1 MKPKSIWQTLSRRSF
16 LTVACTLLVSV
27 VTLIYFL
34 PRESKFGYV
43 YELNKPWHYPQLIA
57 SYDFVIYK
65 TDDEVKRERDSV
77 VRQFV
82 PYYRVDS
89 LVAEKQIAALR
100 KDFYA
105 GKFRGIPVYYLPR
118 LVENLRQIYAR
129 GILDVSD
136 YEGFLKGDSH
146 VLRLIRGQ
154 EATTGEVENFFT
166 IRTAYD
172 YLLNRDRG
180 ALSQEALRECNLND
194 YLAVNVKNDTAKNRL
209 ELQSELSQVSD
220 NIGMVQSG
228 QLVIDRGQIVNAEH
242 VRILNSLKKESEQRM
257 DPSRGYWFIFAGQVI
272 FVILLISLLFTYL
285 KLFRRDYFSSP
296 HSVLLLF
303 SFVTVFPV
311 ITYLMM
317 AHHFYSVYLVPY
329 ALIPIFVRIFMDS
342 RTSFMAVVTSS
353 LLSALSLHSP
363 FEFVLWQIVTGATV
377 IYSLRELTERSQLLR
392 TVLAV
397 VVVGLVISIGYDLSQ
412 GLNGDAFD
420 RSRIVYMIIGGIL
433 LLFAYPLMYFVEKLF
448 GFTSSVTLVE
458 LTNTNNPILRK
469 MSKVAQ
475 GTFNHSMQVSNLAAE
490 VADKIGAKA
499 QLARTGALY
508 HDIGKV
514 LNPAFFTEN
523 QSGVNPHDTISE
535 ERSAQIIINHVT
547 DGLRLAEKYHLPQV
561 IKEFIRTHHG
571 TGLVKYFYIQYCNKH
586 VGEPVDEE
594 AFRYPGPNPQ
604 TREQA
609 VVMMCD
615 SVEAASR
622 SLKEYTEES
631 ITQLVNRIVDS
642 QLAEGHFKE
651 CPITFRDIADAK
663 RTLIDSLKTIYHTR
677 ISYPE
682 IKKPTDQAQN
692 SPLRGFKGTHP
703 WHFKMMRRKHER
715 QRMKYAEPWKAF
727 SASSGRKMAERPLHY
742 FALHFHALR

>member
-1 MKPKSIWQTLSRRSF
+1 M
-16 LTVACTLLVSV
+16 TVACTLLVSV

-118 LVENLRQIYAR
+118 LVENLRQIYGR

-172 YLLNRDRG
+172 YLLNRDKG

-586 VGEPVDEE
+586 VGETVDEE

-703 WHFKMMRRKHER
+703 WHFNK
-715 QRMKYAEPWKAF
+715 
-727 SASSGRKMAERPLHY
+727 
-742 FALHFHALR
+742 

>member
-1 MKPKSIWQTLSRRSF
+1 M
-16 LTVACTLLVSV
+16 ACTLLVSV

-118 LVENLRQIYAR
+118 LVENMRQIYAR

-172 YLLNRDRG
+172 YLLNRDKG
-180 ALSQEALRECNLND
+180 ALSQESLRGCNLND

-397 VVVGLVISIGYDLSQ
+397 VLVGLVISIGYDLSQ

-420 RSRIVYMIIGGIL
+420 RSRIVYMFIGGIL

-682 IKKPTDQAQN
+682 IKKPTDQAHN

-703 WHFKMMRRKHER
+703 WHFNK
-715 QRMKYAEPWKAF
+715 
-727 SASSGRKMAERPLHY
+727 
-742 FALHFHALR
+742 

>member
-105 GKFRGIPVYYLPR
+105 GKFRGVPVYYLPR

-136 YEGFLKGDSH
+136 YEGSFKSDFH

-154 EATTGEVENFFT
+154 EATTEEVENFFT

-172 YLLNRDRG
+172 FLVNRDKG
-180 ALSQEALRECNLND
+180 ALSQEALRSCNLNN

-586 VGEPVDEE
+586 VGETVDED

-682 IKKPTDQAQN
+682 VKKPTDQAQN

-703 WHFKMMRRKHER
+703 WHFNK
-715 QRMKYAEPWKAF
+715 
-727 SASSGRKMAERPLHY
+727 
-742 FALHFHALR
+742 

>member
-1 MKPKSIWQTLSRRSF
+1 M
-16 LTVACTLLVSV
+16 ACTLLVSV

-105 GKFRGIPVYYLPR
+105 GKFRGVPVYYLPR

-172 YLLNRDRG
+172 YLLNRDKG
-180 ALSQEALRECNLND
+180 ALSQESLRGCNLND

-571 TGLVKYFYIQYCNKH
+571 TGFVKYFYIQYCNKH
-586 VGEPVDEE
+586 VGETVDEE

-682 IKKPTDQAQN
+682 IKKPTDQAHN

-703 WHFKMMRRKHER
+703 WHFNK
-715 QRMKYAEPWKAF
+715 
-727 SASSGRKMAERPLHY
+727 
-742 FALHFHALR
+742 

>member
-1 MKPKSIWQTLSRRSF
+1 M
-16 LTVACTLLVSV
+16 ACTLLVSV

-136 YEGFLKGDSH
+136 YEGFLKSDSH

-180 ALSQEALRECNLND
+180 ALSQEALRGCNLND

-586 VGEPVDEE
+586 VGETVDEE

-682 IKKPTDQAQN
+682 IKKPTDQAHN

-703 WHFKMMRRKHER
+703 WHFNK
-715 QRMKYAEPWKAF
+715 
-727 SASSGRKMAERPLHY
+727 
-742 FALHFHALR
+742 

>member
-105 GKFRGIPVYYLPR
+105 GKFRGVPVYYLPR

-146 VLRLIRGQ
+146 ALRLIRGQ

-172 YLLNRDRG
+172 YLLNRDKG

-228 QLVIDRGQIVNAEH
+228 QLVIDRGQIVNSEH
-242 VRILNSLKKESEQRM
+242 MRILNSLKKESEQRM

-303 SFVTVFPV
+303 SFVTVFPI

-682 IKKPTDQAQN
+682 IKKSTDQAHN

-703 WHFKMMRRKHER
+703 WHFNK
-715 QRMKYAEPWKAF
+715 
-727 SASSGRKMAERPLHY
+727 
-742 FALHFHALR
+742 

>member
-129 GILDVSD
+129 GILYVTD
-136 YEGFLKGDSH
+136 YEGFLKSDSH
-146 VLRLIRGQ
+146 ALRLIRGQ
-154 EATTGEVENFFT
+154 EATTGEVGNFFT

-228 QLVIDRGQIVNAEH
+228 QLVIDRGQIVNSEH
-242 VRILNSLKKESEQRM
+242 MRILNSLKKESEQRM

-586 VGEPVDEE
+586 VGETVDED

-703 WHFKMMRRKHER
+703 WHFNK
-715 QRMKYAEPWKAF
+715 
-727 SASSGRKMAERPLHY
+727 
-742 FALHFHALR
+742 

>member
-1 MKPKSIWQTLSRRSF
+1 M
-16 LTVACTLLVSV
+16 TVACTLLVSV

-105 GKFRGIPVYYLPR
+105 GKFRGVPVYYLPR
-118 LVENLRQIYAR
+118 LVENLRQIYAH

-136 YEGFLKGDSH
+136 YEGSFKSDFH

-154 EATTGEVENFFT
+154 EATTEEVENFFT

-172 YLLNRDRG
+172 FLVNRDKG
-180 ALSQEALRECNLND
+180 ALSQEALRSCNLNN

-586 VGEPVDEE
+586 VGETVDEE

-682 IKKPTDQAQN
+682 IKKPTDQTQN

-703 WHFKMMRRKHER
+703 WHFNK
-715 QRMKYAEPWKAF
+715 
-727 SASSGRKMAERPLHY
+727 
-742 FALHFHALR
+742 

>member
-1 MKPKSIWQTLSRRSF
+1 M
-16 LTVACTLLVSV
+16 ACTLLVSV

-100 KDFYA
+100 KNFYA

-586 VGEPVDEE
+586 VGETVDEE

-682 IKKPTDQAQN
+682 IKKPTDQTQN

-703 WHFKMMRRKHER
+703 WHFNK
-715 QRMKYAEPWKAF
+715 
-727 SASSGRKMAERPLHY
+727 
-742 FALHFHALR
+742 

>member
-1 MKPKSIWQTLSRRSF
+1 MKPKSIWQSLSRRSF

-89 LVAEKQIAALR
+89 LVAENQIAALR

-118 LVENLRQIYAR
+118 LVENMRQIYAR

-172 YLLNRDRG
+172 YLLNRDKD

-228 QLVIDRGQIVNAEH
+228 QLVIDRGQIVNSEH
-242 VRILNSLKKESEQRM
+242 MRILNSLKKESEQRM

-586 VGEPVDEE
+586 VGETVDEE

-682 IKKPTDQAQN
+682 VKKPTDQAHN

-703 WHFKMMRRKHER
+703 WHFNK
-715 QRMKYAEPWKAF
+715 
-727 SASSGRKMAERPLHY
+727 
-742 FALHFHALR
+742 

>member
-1 MKPKSIWQTLSRRSF
+1 M
-16 LTVACTLLVSV
+16 ACTLLVSV

-118 LVENLRQIYAR
+118 LVENMRQIYAR

-136 YEGFLKGDSH
+136 YEGSFKSDFH

-154 EATTGEVENFFT
+154 EATTEEVENFFT

-172 YLLNRDRG
+172 FLVNRDKG
-180 ALSQEALRECNLND
+180 ALSQEALRSCNLNN

-586 VGEPVDEE
+586 VGETVDED

-682 IKKPTDQAQN
+682 IKKPTDQAHN

-703 WHFKMMRRKHER
+703 WHFNK
-715 QRMKYAEPWKAF
+715 
-727 SASSGRKMAERPLHY
+727 
-742 FALHFHALR
+742 

>member
-1 MKPKSIWQTLSRRSF
+1 M
-16 LTVACTLLVSV
+16 TVACTLLVSV

-172 YLLNRDRG
+172 YLLNRDKD

-228 QLVIDRGQIVNAEH
+228 QLVIDRGQIVNSEH
-242 VRILNSLKKESEQRM
+242 MRILNSLKNESEQRM

-303 SFVTVFPV
+303 SFVTVFPI

-586 VGEPVDEE
+586 VGEPVDED

-682 IKKPTDQAQN
+682 IKKPTDQAHN

-703 WHFKMMRRKHER
+703 WHFNK
-715 QRMKYAEPWKAF
+715 
-727 SASSGRKMAERPLHY
+727 
-742 FALHFHALR
+742 

>member
-172 YLLNRDRG
+172 YLLNRDKG

-586 VGEPVDEE
+586 VGETVDED

-682 IKKPTDQAQN
+682 VKKPTDQAQN

-703 WHFKMMRRKHER
+703 WHFNK
-715 QRMKYAEPWKAF
+715 
-727 SASSGRKMAERPLHY
+727 
-742 FALHFHALR
+742 

>member
-118 LVENLRQIYAR
+118 LVENLRHVYAR

-136 YEGFLKGDSH
+136 YEGFLKSDSH

-586 VGEPVDEE
+586 VGETVDEE

-703 WHFKMMRRKHER
+703 WHFNK
-715 QRMKYAEPWKAF
+715 
-727 SASSGRKMAERPLHY
+727 
-742 FALHFHALR
+742 

>member
-89 LVAEKQIAALR
+89 LVAENQIAALR

-105 GKFRGIPVYYLPR
+105 GKFRGVPVYYLPR
-118 LVENLRQIYAR
+118 LVENMRQIYAR

-136 YEGFLKGDSH
+136 YEGFLKGDSR

-172 YLLNRDRG
+172 YLLNRDKG

-228 QLVIDRGQIVNAEH
+228 QLVIDRGQIVNSEH
-242 VRILNSLKKESEQRM
+242 MRILNSLKKESEQRM

-303 SFVTVFPV
+303 SFVTVFPI

-682 IKKPTDQAQN
+682 IKKPTDQAHN

-703 WHFKMMRRKHER
+703 WHFNK
-715 QRMKYAEPWKAF
+715 
-727 SASSGRKMAERPLHY
+727 
-742 FALHFHALR
+742 

>member
-1 MKPKSIWQTLSRRSF
+1 M
-16 LTVACTLLVSV
+16 TVACTLLVSV

-105 GKFRGIPVYYLPR
+105 GKFRGVPVYYLPR

-136 YEGFLKGDSH
+136 YEGSFKSDFH

-154 EATTGEVENFFT
+154 EATTEEVENFFT

-172 YLLNRDRG
+172 FLVNRDKG
-180 ALSQEALRECNLND
+180 ALSQEALRSCNLNN

-586 VGEPVDEE
+586 VGETVDED

-682 IKKPTDQAQN
+682 VKKPTDQAQN

-703 WHFKMMRRKHER
+703 WHFNND
-715 QRMKYAEPWKAF
+715 ATGA
-727 SASSGRKMAERPLHY
+727 
-742 FALHFHALR
+742 

>member
-1 MKPKSIWQTLSRRSF
+1 M
-16 LTVACTLLVSV
+16 TVACTLLVSV

-82 PYYRVDS
+82 PFYRVDS

-172 YLLNRDRG
+172 YLLNRDKG
-180 ALSQEALRECNLND
+180 ALSQESLRGCNLND

-228 QLVIDRGQIVNAEH
+228 QRIIDRGQIVNAEH

-586 VGEPVDEE
+586 VGETVDED

-682 IKKPTDQAQN
+682 IKKPTDQAHN

-703 WHFKMMRRKHER
+703 WHFNK
-715 QRMKYAEPWKAF
+715 
-727 SASSGRKMAERPLHY
+727 
-742 FALHFHALR
+742 

>member
-586 VGEPVDEE
+586 VGETVDEE

-682 IKKPTDQAQN
+682 IKNRQT
-692 SPLRGFKGTHP
+692 
-703 WHFKMMRRKHER
+703 RRKIR
-715 QRMKYAEPWKAF
+715 LCA
-727 SASSGRKMAERPLHY
+727 ASRGRILGISINDATE
-742 FALHFHALR
+742 A

>member
-1 MKPKSIWQTLSRRSF
+1 M
-16 LTVACTLLVSV
+16 ACTLLVSV

-89 LVAEKQIAALR
+89 LVAEKQIVALR

-136 YEGFLKGDSH
+136 YEGFLKSDSH

-172 YLLNRDRG
+172 YLLNRDKD

-242 VRILNSLKKESEQRM
+242 MRILNSLKKESEQRM

-682 IKKPTDQAQN
+682 IKKPTDQTQN

-703 WHFKMMRRKHER
+703 WHFNK
-715 QRMKYAEPWKAF
+715 
-727 SASSGRKMAERPLHY
+727 
-742 FALHFHALR
+742 

>member
-1 MKPKSIWQTLSRRSF
+1 M
-16 LTVACTLLVSV
+16 ACTLLVSV

-105 GKFRGIPVYYLPR
+105 GKFRGVPVYYLPR

-136 YEGFLKGDSH
+136 YEGFLKDDSH

-172 YLLNRDRG
+172 YLLNRDKG
-180 ALSQEALRECNLND
+180 ALSQESLRGCNLND

-586 VGEPVDEE
+586 VGEPVDED

-682 IKKPTDQAQN
+682 VKKPTDQAHN

-703 WHFKMMRRKHER
+703 WHFNK
-715 QRMKYAEPWKAF
+715 
-727 SASSGRKMAERPLHY
+727 
-742 FALHFHALR
+742 

>member
-172 YLLNRDRG
+172 YLLNRDKG
-180 ALSQEALRECNLND
+180 ALSQESLRGCNLND

-547 DGLRLAEKYHLPQV
+547 DGLRLADKYHLPQV

-586 VGEPVDEE
+586 VGEAVDEE

-703 WHFKMMRRKHER
+703 WHFNK
-715 QRMKYAEPWKAF
+715 
-727 SASSGRKMAERPLHY
+727 
-742 FALHFHALR
+742 

>member
-1 MKPKSIWQTLSRRSF
+1 M
-16 LTVACTLLVSV
+16 TVACTLLVSV

-136 YEGFLKGDSH
+136 YEGFLKSDSH

-154 EATTGEVENFFT
+154 EATTGDVENFFT

-172 YLLNRDRG
+172 YLLNRDKG
-180 ALSQEALRECNLND
+180 ALSQESLRGCNLND

-586 VGEPVDEE
+586 VGETVDED

-682 IKKPTDQAQN
+682 VKKPTDQAQN

-703 WHFKMMRRKHER
+703 WHFNK
-715 QRMKYAEPWKAF
+715 
-727 SASSGRKMAERPLHY
+727 
-742 FALHFHALR
+742 

>member
-1 MKPKSIWQTLSRRSF
+1 M
-16 LTVACTLLVSV
+16 TVACTLLVSV

-172 YLLNRDRG
+172 YLLNRDKG
-180 ALSQEALRECNLND
+180 ALSQESLRGCNLND

-363 FEFVLWQIVTGATV
+363 FEFVLWQIVTGAMV

-586 VGEPVDEE
+586 VGETVDEE

-703 WHFKMMRRKHER
+703 WHFNK
-715 QRMKYAEPWKAF
+715 
-727 SASSGRKMAERPLHY
+727 
-742 FALHFHALR
+742 

>member
-172 YLLNRDRG
+172 YLLNRDKG
-180 ALSQEALRECNLND
+180 ALSQESLRGCNLND

-499 QLARTGALY
+499 QLVRTGALY

-586 VGEPVDEE
+586 VGETVDEE

-703 WHFKMMRRKHER
+703 WHFNK
-715 QRMKYAEPWKAF
+715 
-727 SASSGRKMAERPLHY
+727 
-742 FALHFHALR
+742 

>member
-105 GKFRGIPVYYLPR
+105 GKFRGVPVYYLPR

-172 YLLNRDRG
+172 YLLNRDKD

-242 VRILNSLKKESEQRM
+242 MRILNSLKKESEQRM

-586 VGEPVDEE
+586 VGEAVDEE

-682 IKKPTDQAQN
+682 IKKPTDQAHN

-703 WHFKMMRRKHER
+703 WHFNK
-715 QRMKYAEPWKAF
+715 
-727 SASSGRKMAERPLHY
+727 
-742 FALHFHALR
+742 

>member
-105 GKFRGIPVYYLPR
+105 GKFRGIPAYYLPR
-118 LVENLRQIYAR
+118 LVENMRQIYAH
-129 GILDVSD
+129 GVLDVSD
-136 YEGFLKGDSH
+136 YEGSFKSDFH

-154 EATTGEVENFFT
+154 EATTEEVENFFT

-172 YLLNRDRG
+172 FLVNRDKG
-180 ALSQEALRECNLND
+180 ALSQEALRSCNLNN

-682 IKKPTDQAQN
+682 VKKPTDQAQN

-703 WHFKMMRRKHER
+703 WHFNK
-715 QRMKYAEPWKAF
+715 
-727 SASSGRKMAERPLHY
+727 
-742 FALHFHALR
+742 

>member
-1 MKPKSIWQTLSRRSF
+1 MKPQSIWQTLSRRSF

-105 GKFRGIPVYYLPR
+105 GKFLGIPVYYLPR

-172 YLLNRDRG
+172 YLLNRDKG
-180 ALSQEALRECNLND
+180 ALSQESLRGCNLND

-703 WHFKMMRRKHER
+703 WHFNK
-715 QRMKYAEPWKAF
+715 
-727 SASSGRKMAERPLHY
+727 
-742 FALHFHALR
+742 

>member
-1 MKPKSIWQTLSRRSF
+1 MKPKSIWQSLSRRSF

-89 LVAEKQIAALR
+89 LVAENQIAALR

-118 LVENLRQIYAR
+118 LVENMRQIYAS

-172 YLLNRDRG
+172 YLLNRDKD

-228 QLVIDRGQIVNAEH
+228 QLVIDRGQIVNSEH
-242 VRILNSLKKESEQRM
+242 MRILNSLKKESEQRM

-303 SFVTVFPV
+303 SFVTVFPI

-682 IKKPTDQAQN
+682 VKKPTDQAHN

-703 WHFKMMRRKHER
+703 WHFNK
-715 QRMKYAEPWKAF
+715 
-727 SASSGRKMAERPLHY
+727 
-742 FALHFHALR
+742 

>member
-105 GKFRGIPVYYLPR
+105 GKFRGVPVYYLPR

-586 VGEPVDEE
+586 VGETVDEE

-703 WHFKMMRRKHER
+703 WHFNK
-715 QRMKYAEPWKAF
+715 
-727 SASSGRKMAERPLHY
+727 
-742 FALHFHALR
+742 

>member
-1 MKPKSIWQTLSRRSF
+1 MKPKSIWRTLSRRSF

-105 GKFRGIPVYYLPR
+105 GKFRGVPVYYLPR

-172 YLLNRDRG
+172 YLLNRDKG
-180 ALSQEALRECNLND
+180 ALSQESLRGCNLND

-586 VGEPVDEE
+586 VGESVDEE

-682 IKKPTDQAQN
+682 VKKPTDQAHN

-703 WHFKMMRRKHER
+703 WHFNK
-715 QRMKYAEPWKAF
+715 
-727 SASSGRKMAERPLHY
+727 
-742 FALHFHALR
+742 

>member
-136 YEGFLKGDSH
+136 YEGFLKSDSH

-172 YLLNRDRG
+172 YLLNRDKG
-180 ALSQEALRECNLND
+180 ALSQEALRSCNLNN

-703 WHFKMMRRKHER
+703 WHFNK
-715 QRMKYAEPWKAF
+715 
-727 SASSGRKMAERPLHY
+727 
-742 FALHFHALR
+742 

>member
-105 GKFRGIPVYYLPR
+105 GKFRGVPVYYLPR

-172 YLLNRDRG
+172 YLLNRDKG

-586 VGEPVDEE
+586 VGETVDED

-682 IKKPTDQAQN
+682 VKKPTDQAHN

-703 WHFKMMRRKHER
+703 WHFNK
-715 QRMKYAEPWKAF
+715 
-727 SASSGRKMAERPLHY
+727 
-742 FALHFHALR
+742 

>member
-1 MKPKSIWQTLSRRSF
+1 M
-16 LTVACTLLVSV
+16 TVACTLLVSV

-105 GKFRGIPVYYLPR
+105 GKFRGVPVYYLPR

-146 VLRLIRGQ
+146 ALRLIRGQ

-172 YLLNRDRG
+172 YLLNRDKG

-228 QLVIDRGQIVNAEH
+228 QLVIDRGQIVNSEH
-242 VRILNSLKKESEQRM
+242 MRILNSLKKESEQRM

-303 SFVTVFPV
+303 SFVTVFPI

-561 IKEFIRTHHG
+561 IKEYIRTHHG

-586 VGEPVDEE
+586 VGETVDED

-682 IKKPTDQAQN
+682 IKKPTDQAHN

-703 WHFKMMRRKHER
+703 WHFNK
-715 QRMKYAEPWKAF
+715 
-727 SASSGRKMAERPLHY
+727 
-742 FALHFHALR
+742 

>member
-1 MKPKSIWQTLSRRSF
+1 M
-16 LTVACTLLVSV
+16 TVACTLLVSV

-118 LVENLRQIYAR
+118 LVENLRHIYAR

-180 ALSQEALRECNLND
+180 ALSQESLRECNLND

-242 VRILNSLKKESEQRM
+242 MRILNSLKKESEQRM

-523 QSGVNPHDTISE
+523 QTGVNPHDTISE

-682 IKKPTDQAQN
+682 IKKPTDQAHN

-703 WHFKMMRRKHER
+703 WHFNK
-715 QRMKYAEPWKAF
+715 
-727 SASSGRKMAERPLHY
+727 
-742 FALHFHALR
+742 

>member
-1 MKPKSIWQTLSRRSF
+1 M
-16 LTVACTLLVSV
+16 ACTLLVSV

-89 LVAEKQIAALR
+89 LVAENQIAALR

-105 GKFRGIPVYYLPR
+105 GKFRGIPAYYLPR
-118 LVENLRQIYAR
+118 LVENMRHIYAR

-172 YLLNRDRG
+172 YLLNRDKD

-228 QLVIDRGQIVNAEH
+228 QLVIDRGQIVNSEH
-242 VRILNSLKKESEQRM
+242 MRILNSLKKESEQRM

-682 IKKPTDQAQN
+682 VKKPTDQAHN

-703 WHFKMMRRKHER
+703 WHFNK
-715 QRMKYAEPWKAF
+715 
-727 SASSGRKMAERPLHY
+727 
-742 FALHFHALR
+742 

>member
-105 GKFRGIPVYYLPR
+105 GKFRGVPVYYLPR

-154 EATTGEVENFFT
+154 EATTWEVENFFT

-172 YLLNRDRG
+172 YLLNRDKG
-180 ALSQEALRECNLND
+180 ALSQESLRGCNLND

-586 VGEPVDEE
+586 VGETVDEE

-703 WHFKMMRRKHER
+703 WHFNK
-715 QRMKYAEPWKAF
+715 
-727 SASSGRKMAERPLHY
+727 
-742 FALHFHALR
+742 

>member
-1 MKPKSIWQTLSRRSF
+1 M
-16 LTVACTLLVSV
+16 ACTLLVSV

-105 GKFRGIPVYYLPR
+105 GKFRGIPAYYLPR
-118 LVENLRQIYAR
+118 LVENMRQIYAH

-136 YEGFLKGDSH
+136 YEGSFKSDFH

-154 EATTGEVENFFT
+154 EATTEEVENFFT

-172 YLLNRDRG
+172 FLVNRDRG

-317 AHHFYSVYLVPY
+317 SHHFYSVYLVPY

-703 WHFKMMRRKHER
+703 WHFNK
-715 QRMKYAEPWKAF
+715 
-727 SASSGRKMAERPLHY
+727 
-742 FALHFHALR
+742 

>member
-1 MKPKSIWQTLSRRSF
+1 M
-16 LTVACTLLVSV
+16 ACTLLVSV

-105 GKFRGIPVYYLPR
+105 GKFSGIPVYYLPR

-172 YLLNRDRG
+172 YLLNRDKG

-228 QLVIDRGQIVNAEH
+228 QLVIDRGQIVNSEH
-242 VRILNSLKKESEQRM
+242 MRILNSLKKESEQRM

-523 QSGVNPHDTISE
+523 QTGVNPHDTISE

-586 VGEPVDEE
+586 VGETVDEE

-703 WHFKMMRRKHER
+703 WHFNK
-715 QRMKYAEPWKAF
+715 
-727 SASSGRKMAERPLHY
+727 
-742 FALHFHALR
+742 

>member
-172 YLLNRDRG
+172 YLLNRDKD

-228 QLVIDRGQIVNAEH
+228 QLVIDRGQIVNSEH
-242 VRILNSLKKESEQRM
+242 MRILNSLKKESEQRM

-303 SFVTVFPV
+303 SFVTVFPI

-586 VGEPVDEE
+586 VGETVDED

-682 IKKPTDQAQN
+682 IKKPTDQAHN

-703 WHFKMMRRKHER
+703 WHFNK
-715 QRMKYAEPWKAF
+715 
-727 SASSGRKMAERPLHY
+727 
-742 FALHFHALR
+742 